1 MLITINTLRISIS
14 KTEYEQFVKY
24 KHNGV
29 MIQTEKHN
37 SYIYIYK
44 LLFFENMIT
53 NEKLQGYVCA
63 VVFSEIV
70 FINNSFFFVLVGQV
84 L

>member
-1 MLITINTLRISIS
+1 
-14 KTEYEQFVKY
+14 
-24 KHNGV
+24 

-70 FINNSFFFVLVGQV
+70 FINNSFFLFLLTKFYSIEEYEMYSVVT
-84 L
+84 

>member
-1 MLITINTLRISIS
+1 
-14 KTEYEQFVKY
+14 
-24 KHNGV
+24 

-70 FINNSFFFVLVGQV
+70 FINNSFFLFLLAKFYSIEEYEMYSVVT
-84 L
+84 